1 MILDRRI
8 MSTNGE
14 SKKLSVLKNRS
25 RAIVIIISGVVLVLL
40 FCFVAL
46 PSNKYS
52 QASNALANM
61 EYDKAISV
69 FKSLGGYQNSFDLLK
84 ESQYQK
90 ANDLITHR
98 QYMEAVNILSTLEA
112 YKNSSEL
119 LSKAENLNEKE
130 TKYQLAYKLLVQG
143 KYELAIKYFTEIG
156 DYKDST
162 NLLYKANEIY
172 TRLKNPL
179 P

>member
-1 MILDRRI
+1 
-8 MSTNGE
+8 MSTTGD
-14 SKKLSVLKNRS
+14 SKILNMIKNKS
-25 RAIVIIISGVVLVLL
+25 KATVIILSFVVLVLL
-40 FCFVAL
+40 FYFVAL
-46 PSNKYS
+46 PSIKHS
-52 QASNALANM
+52 QASKALANM

-69 FKSLGGYQNSFDLLK
+69 FTSLGGYQNSSELLK
-84 ESQYQK
+84 ESQFQK
-90 ANDLITHR
+90 ANELITSR
-98 QYMEAVNILSTLEA
+98 QYMEAVSILSTLET

-119 LSKAENLNEKE
+119 LTKAENLNEKE
-130 TKYQLAYKLLVQG
+130 TQYQQAYKLLVQG